1 MEEIKICRILSC
13 YTNSKSER
21 TTNWCTLARISI
33 REKARFG
40 SEVSFKN
47 GKGNANRILDLNIAE
62 SGVVLGALEV
72 LWAGACLF

>member
-1 MEEIKICRILSC
+1 
-13 YTNSKSER
+13 
-21 TTNWCTLARISI
+21 LARISI